1 MGKDFLSDFLDL
13 NGDGHVT
20 PQEAYIG
27 LQFLETSLH
36 WEPERWDE
44 DGFFDD
50 AADMDDGEGG
60 FGNDLFDDDGDGFD
74 GFDEDGEDDES
85 AGAFDDGEGDGFD
98 DFDDFDSFD
107 EDDGFDDEID
117 RDGF

>member
-1 MGKDFLSDFLDL
+1 MEKDFLSDFLDL

-27 LQFLETSLH
+27 LQFLETALH

-60 FGNDLFDDDGDGFD
+60 FGNDLFDDGDGFD
-74 GFDEDGEDDES
+74 GFDEDDES
-85 AGAFDDGEGDGFD
+85 DGAFDGGEGDGFD

-107 EDDGFDDEID
+107 GDDDFDDEID

>member
-1 MGKDFLSDFLDL
+1 MEKDFLSDFLDL

-27 LQFLETSLH
+27 LQFLETALH

-74 GFDEDGEDDES
+74 GFDEDDES
-85 AGAFDDGEGDGFD
+85 DGAFDGG
-98 DFDDFDSFD
+98 
-107 EDDGFDDEID
+107 
-117 RDGF
+117 

>member
-1 MGKDFLSDFLDL
+1 MEKDFLSDFLDL

-27 LQFLETSLH
+27 LQFLETALH

-50 AADMDDGEGG
+50 AADM
-60 FGNDLFDDDGDGFD
+60 
-74 GFDEDGEDDES
+74 
-85 AGAFDDGEGDGFD
+85 DDGEGDGFD